1 MSFVL
6 GGAELQ
12 GCEVEETD
20 SAKVWREKVWGGRGG
35 DRALRH
41 HGKMWAGR
49 LEDPFHFVT
58 CALGKILEFTKNF
71 QRKMTYI
78 LQSSS

>member
-35 DRALRH
+35 DRPLQTQKPCIRQARNQANRKVWV
-41 HGKMWAGR
+41 G
-49 LEDPFHFVT
+49 DPAQDTRASESHTVE
-58 CALGKILEFTKNF
+58 A
-71 QRKMTYI
+71 QM
-78 LQSSS
+78 